1 MRALLRRPS
10 LLTKFSV
17 LSLLVIVA
25 LGIGVGRMLQDRIER
40 RALLESTKLAET
52 MTTLGM
58 QPILLPGDLAAGQ
71 GDDHLS
77 SLDEQLKLRDLDEL
91 GILRLKVFNSDGV
104 IVYSDER
111 SIVGEMHADS
121 PGVRRALAGEIGS
134 KLTHGTFD
142 TGEGQRALEVYV
154 PLRLGGEGAPD
165 GVVEIYLPYEQVAA
179 AIAEDSRRL
188 YLLLAGGLLL
198 LYATLFRIVAVASR
212 RLRHQAL
219 HDDLTDLPNRTLL
232 YDRMEAALTAADRN
246 GEPAALLLVDLD
258 RFKEVN
264 DTLGH
269 DTGDRLLEEVA
280 ARLQGVVRRGDTLA
294 RLGGDEFAVLLRGL
308 PDRGM
313 AAELAGRLQE
323 AIGRPF
329 MLNGVSAVLDAS
341 IGIAH
346 CPEHGTDVHT
356 LVQRADVAMY
366 DAKRSRTSIETYS
379 SERDPYSAE
388 RLQLLG
394 ELRSAIGN
402 DELVLHYQP
411 KVDVGTQRVIGV
423 EALVRWQHPVHGLLG
438 PVEFVPLAERTGAIG
453 DLTRW
458 VLDNALA
465 QARVWRDA
473 GQDLTMAVN
482 LAAANIAD
490 ATLPDA
496 VAALLERH
504 GVPGELLE
512 CEISEHTVMADPRRA
527 MAILER
533 LRGLGVKLSLDD
545 FGTGHSSLSY
555 LKRLPL
561 DEVKIDRSFVMG
573 MTDDDNDAAIVRTTI
588 DLARNLGL
596 EVVAEGVE
604 SQQILN
610 DLSALSCDVAQ
621 GFFLSRPLPAA
632 ELDGWLAALG
642 YAVSVSLRGP
652 ARKPSSSSGSS

>member
-25 LGIGVGRMLQDRIER
+25 LGIGVGSMLQERIER
-40 RALLESTKLAET
+40 RALLEATKLGET
-52 MTTLGM
+52 MTLLGM

-71 GDDHLS
+71 NETHLDA
-77 SLDEQLKLRDLDEL
+77 LDEQLKLRDLDTL
-91 GILRLKVFNSDGV
+91 GILRLKVFNNDGV

-111 SIVGEMHADS
+111 EIVGEAHPES
-121 PGVRRALAGEIGS
+121 PGVRRALTGKVEGR
-134 KLTHGTFD
+134 LTHGTFD
-142 TGEGQRALEVYV
+142 DGHGTRALEVYV
-154 PLRLGGEGAPD
+154 PLRLGGDGTPD
-165 GVVEIYLPYEQVAA
+165 GVVEIYLPYEPVAA
-179 AIAEDSRRL
+179 AIAEDTQQL
-188 YLLLAGGLLL
+188 ILLLAGGLLL
-198 LYATLFRIVAVASR
+198 LYAVLFRIVAVASR
-212 RLRHQAL
+212 KLRHQAL
-219 HDDLTDLPNRTLL
+219 HDDLTDLPNRALL
-232 YDRMEAALTAADRN
+232 YERMEAALAAAERN

-313 AAELAGRLQE
+313 AAELAGRLQD
-323 AIGRPF
+323 AIARPF
-329 MLNGVSAVLDAS
+329 MLNGVAAVLDAS

-366 DAKRSRTSIETYS
+366 DAKRSRTSIETYT

-394 ELRSAIGN
+394 ELRAAIGAG
-402 DELVLHYQP
+402 ELVLHYQP
-411 KVDVGTQRVIGV
+411 KVDVASQRVIGV

-438 PVEFVPLAERTGAIG
+438 PAEFVPLAERTGAIG

-465 QARVWRDA
+465 QARAWRDA

-482 LAAANIAD
+482 LAAPNIAD

-504 GVPGELLE
+504 GVPGDRLE

-596 EVVAEGVE
+596 DVVAEGVE
-604 SQQILN
+604 SETILRN
-610 DLSALSCDVAQ
+610 LSELSCDIAQ
-621 GFFLSRPLPAA
+621 GFYLSRPLPAA
-632 ELDGWLAALG
+632 ELDGWLAAR
-642 YAVSVSLRGP
+642 AS
-652 ARKPSSSSGSS
+652 ATPSA